1 MAMSQN
7 LNLSIACGDYDR
19 TRPLVDGV
27 VPIEGV
33 SPVFIRLEPEEMF
46 FRAFRHV
53 EFDICE
59 LSLSS
64 YTVKTSRNDCPYVAI
79 PVFPSRAVR
88 HTSIFIRTDRG
99 IKAPEDFKVKRIG
112 QPEYQLTTNVLARLI
127 LD

>member
-1 MAMSQN
+1 MSRN

-46 FRAFRHV
+46 FRAFRHA

-64 YTVKTSRNDCPYVAI
+64 FTVKTARNDCPYVGV
-79 PVFPSRAVR
+79 PVFPSRAFR

-99 IKAPEDFKVKRIG
+99 IENRQCVGKAHFRRAWRAPIG
-112 QPEYQLTTNVLARLI
+112 YSLGPRRL
-127 LD
+127 